1 MDTGNT
7 YDVIIV
13 GGGLAGLSAGIL
25 LARQQYRV
33 LILEKESYPRHKVCG
48 EYISLES
55 KPFLQ
60 SLGVPVD
67 DMDLPVVNK
76 LQVTDV
82 KGYALNA
89 TLPLG
94 GFGISRYKLDK
105 LLADLAEEAGATL
118 LTKTKADSIAYG
130 NDSFIVKAKGETYT
144 AQVACG
150 TWGKRSNID
159 VKWQRSFL
167 KDKNNALNNYVAV
180 KYHIRYPWPEGVIGL
195 HNYTNGY
202 CGISRIED
210 DKCCTCYLTTEDIL
224 HKHGNDL
231 EQVKQKVV
239 MENPVMHEIFSKAE
253 ILYEAP
259 VTISQIS
266 FQKKE
271 QVQEHVLLLGDAA
284 GMITPLCGNGMSMA
298 MHSAKIAAG
307 LADDFLKGSITR
319 AQMEQRYISTWQKHF
334 ATRTSLGRFV
344 QNNFGKNATTS
355 FFLRTM
361 NTLPFLKTA
370 LIKGTHG
377 KEF

>member
-7 YDVIIV
+7 YDIIIV

-25 LARQQYRV
+25 LARAQHKV

-67 DMDLPVVNK
+67 DMALPAVNK
-76 LQVTDV
+76 LQVTDI
-82 KGYALNA
+82 KGYELNA

-105 LLADLAEEAGATL
+105 MLADLAEQAGASL
-118 LTKTKADSIAYG
+118 LTKTKADSVDFS
-130 NDSFIVKAKGETYT
+130 NDTFTVKAKGNTYS
-144 AQVACG
+144 ARVACG

-167 KDKNNALNNYVAV
+167 KDKNNALSNYVAV

-210 DKCCTCYLTTEDIL
+210 GKCCTCYLTTEDIL

-239 MENPVMHEIFSKAE
+239 MENPVMHKIFSNAE

-271 QVQEHVLLLGDAA
+271 QVQNHVLLLGDAA

-298 MHSAKIAAG
+298 MHSGKMAAG
-307 LADDFLKGSITR
+307 IADEFLKGAITR
-319 AQMEQRYISTWQKHF
+319 TQMEQQYRNTWQKSF

-344 QNNFGKNATTS
+344 QNNFGKNTTTS
-355 FFLRTM
+355 FFLRAM
-361 NTLPFLKTA
+361 NTLPFLKNA

-377 KEF
+377 IAF